1 MSKSANIATLA
12 RAPSLRRCLRRWG
25 WPAVVSLQEVKIA
38 REDTATKNA
47 VRRAVNPSTLSSSR
61 SHDEE
66 NDMGEEDGGG
76 PQYDVWFGLPRDN
89 FNARGPG
96 GSGSGRVYGV
106 CMLVRRDVA
115 ETEGVRVREVEWDL
129 EGRVLALEIPW
140 ASAGDGSEV
149 SAEERMEGVG
159 AGQGRRGG
167 LVVFGIYAVNGTT
180 LPYREPVT
188 GIITGDRHA
197 HKRRFHTHL
206 REEVAGYEGAGWDVV
221 VAGDLNI
228 SRSSLDAYPSQ
239 RVGVDHVAN
248 RADFEENFMN
258 ARGGLRMMDSFREM
272 KGEERKYT
280 YRPPGRVWGA
290 GMDRVDLIMYSRGMG
305 RNGSVEGKGS
315 EQRKARK
322 RWRLVDADI
331 LDLEEERGPSDH
343 VPLYVDVSP
352 AEEALMH
359 EDGG

>member
-38 REDTATKNA
+38 RADTATKNA
-47 VRRAVNPSTLSSSR
+47 VRWAVNPSTLSSSR
-61 SHDEE
+61 SD
-66 NDMGEEDGGG
+66 DDLGEEGAGG
-76 PQYDVWFGLPRDN
+76 PEYDVWFGLPRDK

-96 GSGSGRVYGV
+96 GSGSVYGV

-115 ETEGVRVREVEWDL
+115 QMEGARVKQVEWDL
-129 EGRVLALEIPW
+129 EGRVLTLEIPR
-140 ASAGDGSEV
+140 ASAGDGG
-149 SAEERMEGVG
+149 EEGAGEGVVWEG

-180 LPYREPVT
+180 LPYREPST

-206 REEVAGYEGAGWDVV
+206 RDEVARYEGAGWDVV
-221 VAGDLNI
+221 IAGDLNI
-228 SRSSLDAYPSQ
+228 SRSSLDSYPSQ
-239 RVGVDHVAN
+239 RIGVDHVAN
-248 RADFEENFMN
+248 RADFEEKFMN
-258 ARGGLRMMDSFREM
+258 ARGGLRMVDSFREM

-290 GMDRVDLIMYSRGMG
+290 GMDRVDLIMCSRGMG
-305 RNGSVEGKGS
+305 RNESVEGKGS

>member
-1 MSKSANIATLA
+1 MSKSANIATPA

-38 REDTATKNA
+38 RADTATKDA
-47 VRRAVNPSTLSSSR
+47 VRRAVNPFTLSSSR
-61 SHDEE
+61 SDEE
-66 NDMGEEDGGG
+66 GNDLGEEGVGG
-76 PQYDVWFGLPRDN
+76 PEYDVWFGLPRDK
-89 FNARGPG
+89 FNARGP
-96 GSGSGRVYGV
+96 SGSGRVCGV

-115 ETEGVRVREVEWDL
+115 ETEGARVKEVEWDL
-129 EGRVLALEIPW
+129 EGRVLVLEIPC
-140 ASAGDGSEV
+140 ASAGDGG
-149 SAEERMEGVG
+149 EEGAGEGVVWEG

-180 LPYREPVT
+180 LPYREPST

-206 REEVAGYEGAGWDVV
+206 RDEVARYEGDGWDVV

-228 SRSSLDAYPSQ
+228 SRSSLDSYPSQ

-258 ARGGLRMMDSFREM
+258 ARGGLRMMDSFREV

-290 GMDRVDLIMYSRGMG
+290 GMDRVDLILCSRGMG
-305 RNGSVEGKGS
+305 GNEFEEGRGSGQGKD
-315 EQRKARK
+315 RK
-322 RWRLVDADI
+322 RGRLVDAGI
-331 LDLEEERGPSDH
+331 LDTEEERGPSDH

-352 AEEALMH
+352 ADATLKH

>member
-1 MSKSANIATLA
+1 VSKSANIATLA

-38 REDTATKNA
+38 RADTATKNA
-47 VRRAVNPSTLSSSR
+47 VRWAVNPSTLSSSR
-61 SHDEE
+61 SD
-66 NDMGEEDGGG
+66 DDLGEEGAGG
-76 PQYDVWFGLPRDN
+76 PEYDVWFGLPRDK

-96 GSGSGRVYGV
+96 GSGSVYGV

-115 ETEGVRVREVEWDL
+115 QMEGARVKQVEWDL
-129 EGRVLALEIPW
+129 EGRVLTLEIPR
-140 ASAGDGSEV
+140 ASAGDGG
-149 SAEERMEGVG
+149 EEGAGEGVVWEG

-180 LPYREPVT
+180 LPYREPST

-206 REEVAGYEGAGWDVV
+206 RDEVARYEGAGWDVV
-221 VAGDLNI
+221 IAGDLNI
-228 SRSSLDAYPSQ
+228 SRSSLDSYPSQ
-239 RVGVDHVAN
+239 RIGVDHVAN
-248 RADFEENFMN
+248 RADFEEKFMN
-258 ARGGLRMMDSFREM
+258 ARGGLRMVDSFREM

-290 GMDRVDLIMYSRGMG
+290 GMDRVDLIMCSRGMG
-305 RNGSVEGKGS
+305 RNESVEGKGS

>member
-38 REDTATKNA
+38 RADTATKNA
-47 VRRAVNPSTLSSSR
+47 VRWAVNPSTLSSSR
-61 SHDEE
+61 SD
-66 NDMGEEDGGG
+66 DDLGEEGAGG
-76 PQYDVWFGLPRDN
+76 PEYDVWFGLPRDK

-96 GSGSGRVYGV
+96 GSGSVYGV

-115 ETEGVRVREVEWDL
+115 QMEGARVKQVEWDL
-129 EGRVLALEIPW
+129 EGRVLTLEIPR
-140 ASAGDGSEV
+140 ASAGDGG
-149 SAEERMEGVG
+149 EEGAGEGVVWEG

-180 LPYREPVT
+180 LPYREPST

-206 REEVAGYEGAGWDVV
+206 RDEVARYEGARWDVV

-228 SRSSLDAYPSQ
+228 SRSSLDSYPSQ

-290 GMDRVDLIMYSRGMG
+290 GMDRVDLIMCSRGMG
-305 RNGSVEGKGS
+305 RNESVEGKGS